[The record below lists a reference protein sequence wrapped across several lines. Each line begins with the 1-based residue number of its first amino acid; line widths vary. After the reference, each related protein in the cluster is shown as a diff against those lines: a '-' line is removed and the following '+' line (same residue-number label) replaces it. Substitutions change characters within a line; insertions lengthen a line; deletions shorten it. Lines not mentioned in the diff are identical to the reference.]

1 MKAVEASRL
10 QLLLVSAAWIASV
23 PNAAT
28 VLKFYHS
35 PAAGGAWTALGLSF
49 GGWLFILTVTFA
61 LLLALCLPFWGR
73 WVKIPCAFA
82 LVSAAALGFFTTFM
96 GTQFDK
102 TMMASIAQTHWTE
115 AIELTHWR
123 LVLWVGLVGILPAIL
138 VARVTLRPMNAWPS
152 VWKALATLFALVG
165 ITSATVFA
173 QYSRHATTIRN
184 RHVSFDSVSPAN
196 VVISGLHTLVAERM
210 ASTVRTVKGVD
221 AHQGY
226 PIARARL
233 LVLVI
238 GETARAANHGLNG
251 YERDTTPRMRAAG
264 GYYFP
269 DTESCGTATAISVPC
284 IFSGLGRNE
293 FTLLRGRQNETLID
307 VVARSKARV
316 IWLDNDAGCKDV
328 CGRAE
333 LTDMSGSN
341 DPRWCPEPAECHDE
355 ILLDGLE
362 QRLRAQQRDTLA
374 VLHLK
379 GSHGPAYF
387 KRYPKAFERFS
398 PVCATS
404 DLSACDQQALRNA
417 YDNTILYTD
426 HVIGETI
433 RTLQALS
440 DRYATALLY
449 VSDHGES
456 LGESGLYL
464 HGMPYA
470 LAPKEQTRV
479 PMFAWVSPQFL
490 ALERWDSA
498 CMARQTQRLRSHD
511 NVYATV
517 LGFMEVESVEYK
529 PELDIF
535 DACDPPRK

>member
-1 MKAVEASRL
+1 M
-10 QLLLVSAAWIASV
+10 
-23 PNAAT
+23 
-28 VLKFYHS
+28 
-35 PAAGGAWTALGLSF
+35 
-49 GGWLFILTVTFA
+49 
-61 LLLALCLPFWGR
+61 
-73 WVKIPCAFA
+73 
-82 LVSAAALGFFTTFM
+82 
-96 GTQFDK
+96 
-102 TMMASIAQTHWTE
+102 
-115 AIELTHWR
+115 
-123 LVLWVGLVGILPAIL
+123 
-138 VARVTLRPMNAWPS
+138 
-152 VWKALATLFALVG
+152 
-165 ITSATVFA
+165 
-173 QYSRHATTIRN
+173 
-184 RHVSFDSVSPAN
+184 
-196 VVISGLHTLVAERM
+196 
-210 ASTVRTVKGVD
+210 
-221 AHQGY
+221 
-226 PIARARL
+226 
-233 LVLVI
+233 I

-426 HVIGETI
+426 HAIGETI
-433 RTLQALS
+433 RTPQALS

-470 LAPKEQTRV
+470 LAPK
-479 PMFAWVSPQFL
+479 
-490 ALERWDSA
+490 
-498 CMARQTQRLRSHD
+498 
-511 NVYATV
+511 
-517 LGFMEVESVEYK
+517 
-529 PELDIF
+529 
-535 DACDPPRK
+535 